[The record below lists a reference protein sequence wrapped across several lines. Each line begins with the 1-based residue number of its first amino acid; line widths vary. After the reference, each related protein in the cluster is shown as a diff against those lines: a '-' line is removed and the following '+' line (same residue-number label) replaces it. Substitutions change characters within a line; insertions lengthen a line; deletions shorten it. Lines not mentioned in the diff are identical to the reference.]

1 MHRGIAVFA
10 LALFGCSHKSQSV
23 NDMNPENPYKL
34 QLAQLIRARSTEQA
48 KSLARQM
55 NADDVGAVLQEVI
68 TNSSAGVQLVAL
80 DIASEIPSE
89 GACRA
94 VLGRIGG
101 QDLTIRSVASSLLG
115 TCRQKAVIPDL
126 FATFDQSQDTNLQS
140 AIARQIGSC
149 ADDSTIPQLRQRHRR
164 TAEADVRASITAA
177 MARLGDKASRTDIV
191 QKLSS
196 PEVETRVVAL
206 HDIEYIGDPKL
217 AAHFARVLE
226 DRRDAVD
233 ISPPHDPR
241 VMARVCDVTA
251 GSMTALRLPLPFRA
265 LPLRRLTEAEI
276 QQALQLVRSMGAP
289 Q

>member
-226 DRRDAVD
+226 IAATPST
-233 ISPPHDPR
+233 SPPHDPR
-241 VMARVCDVTA
+241 DGPRLRCNGWVDDPFDCPPSERCRCAVSPSRDSAGIAA
-251 GSMTALRLPLPFRA
+251 GSFDG
-265 LPLRRLTEAEI
+265 
-276 QQALQLVRSMGAP
+276 SP